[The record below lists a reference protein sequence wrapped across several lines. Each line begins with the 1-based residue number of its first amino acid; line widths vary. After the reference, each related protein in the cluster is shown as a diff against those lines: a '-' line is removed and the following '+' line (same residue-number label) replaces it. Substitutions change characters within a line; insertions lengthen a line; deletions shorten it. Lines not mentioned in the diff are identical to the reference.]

1 MADADPF
8 SGWTVTERSRI
19 SKVHSKSVLRRAGAN
34 VAGPVRSDG
43 GDEHPQP
50 SPPGRRPPSDGGYAA
65 FKARFDREYQQQERA
80 QSMAI
85 CRRQR
90 QVLEALQD
98 DRPTWEPRL
107 ARAAKAEAEEFFRLM
122 RTASEQQASCA
133 SLMARKPRPTEPCEE
148 PQEELPVVPRS
159 WAEQQARACALA
171 EPRRRASAPADTGRS
186 TPPRNSSQRRMLA
199 AEQQR
204 RVAALAQPRMPKSD
218 WMEDLWPRGLWRD
231 ELMSKAAA
239 LVPEEVQA
247 ARLLLEKMRRRPRSG
262 KAARSEAPSAR
273 PEVQE
278 ERLRLKEVVEE
289 VLWVALLQVRS
300 CPKQGGLQERLGSLL
315 ISTIGPAL
323 RPVARRLLAPGQVL
337 PRRLRAEFPKLARHL
352 CFRDSEDMEVP
363 VSSWQDE
370 DLAMHLRYAR
380 ECRDTMLAMDL
391 TKDAVA
397 RLVEGNREFGLQPAE
412 G

>member
-1 MADADPF
+1 MDHGAVPDATERGQSSSALHGAVRQGHVDCLKVLLNRGANRDLRDSMGRDPLHWACFWGQTEAASFLIEKGANFGEENRDTGSGAGPLHWAAWRGHRKLVAFLIEQKADPNGRSLQRNTPLHF
-8 SGWTVTERSRI
+8 AAESGHLEMV
-19 SKVHSKSVLRRAGAN
+19 KDLLAFG
-34 VAGPVRSDG
+34 SDP
-43 GDEHPQP
+43 D
-50 SPPGRRPPSDGGYAA
+50 
-65 FKARFDREYQQQERA
+65 
-80 QSMAI
+80 
-85 CRRQR
+85 
-90 QVLEALQD
+90 ALTD
-98 DRPTWEPRL
+98 MGETPLTL
-107 ARAAKAEAEEFFRLM
+107 ARARIEKGH
-122 RTASEQQASCA
+122 
-133 SLMARKPRPTEPCEE
+133 
-148 PQEELPVVPRS
+148 
-159 WAEQQARACALA
+159 
-171 EPRRRASAPADTGRS
+171 SAP
-186 TPPRNSSQRRMLA
+186 N
-199 AEQQR
+199 
-204 RVAALAQPRMPKSD
+204 LAQPTCGNHTEVAIFLEGIQTDRESIVISPD
-218 WMEDLWPRGLWRD
+218 Q
-231 ELMSKAAA
+231 AAA
-239 LVPEEVQA
+239 LVPEEVQAKGIAESILPHPFGA